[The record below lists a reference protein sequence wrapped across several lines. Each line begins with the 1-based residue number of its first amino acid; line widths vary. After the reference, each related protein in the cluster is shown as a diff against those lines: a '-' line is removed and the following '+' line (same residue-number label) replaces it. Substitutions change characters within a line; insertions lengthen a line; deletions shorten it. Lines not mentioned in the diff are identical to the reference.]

1 MSSGASGSDRV
12 TVEQD
17 ATVANEKVRSEGD
30 QARWHGIHAVMVTPF
45 QADMSVDADGLRSNV
60 AFLAESDVDVV
71 ICLGSEGEFYALSDD
86 ERRLVAE
93 ITAEELRGRRPLV
106 IGVSHPSA
114 IQALVLAR
122 HAASIGA
129 DAVLATP
136 PYFGQPPLPEI
147 QAHFSTIAEAGLP
160 VFLYNT
166 PSRVGYG
173 LTPSDIAA
181 IVALPGLIGIK
192 QAAPDIRD
200 LVELLSTLDGSGS
213 LVIGGSE
220 SMIWPALA
228 VGAVG
233 NTATAASA
241 IPSVFARLWTLAQ
254 EGRLSEGR
262 DLYLLLAPLREAY
275 AVAGGQ
281 APVVKR
287 LMDHAGLCGGAPRPP
302 ARVASEAADA
312 LIESLVAALTA
323 EGLWSP

>member
-1 MSSGASGSDRV
+1 MS
-12 TVEQD
+12 D
-17 ATVANEKVRSEGD
+17 ATVAKQQPAASAD

-45 QADMSVDADGLRSNV
+45 QADLSVDVEGLRANV
-60 AFLAESDVDVV
+60 AFLAESAVDVI
-71 ICLGSEGEFYALSDD
+71 ICLGSEGEFYALTDE

-93 ITAEELRGRRPLV
+93 TTAEELRGRRPLV
-106 IGVSHPSA
+106 VGVSHPSA
-114 IQALVLAR
+114 LQALALAR

-136 PYFGQPPLPEI
+136 PYFGQPPLAEI
-147 QAHFSTIAEAGLP
+147 RAHFSMITEAGLP

-173 LTPSDIAA
+173 LAPSDIAA
-181 IVALPGLIGIK
+181 VAGVPGLIGVK
-192 QAAPDIRD
+192 QAAPDIAE
-200 LVELLSTLDGSGS
+200 LVELLSTLDGSPT

-220 SMIWPALA
+220 IAIWPALA

-241 IPSVFARLWTLAQ
+241 IPDAFARLWDFAKWD
-254 EGRLSEGR
+254 RLSEGR
-262 DLYLLLAPLREAY
+262 DLYRLLGVLREAY

-287 LMDHAGLCGGAPRPP
+287 LMDQAGLCGGALRPP
-302 ARVASEAADA
+302 ARPAGEAVDR
-312 LIESLVAALTA
+312 LLTSLVSALAAQ
-323 EGLWSP
+323 GLWSQ